1 MSEECTPNEP
11 QGWSFLG
18 FSDLAFW
25 QASHIAH
32 SIGMVG
38 SLPALR
44 EDVVDSRVS
53 VACTEAW
60 LLHSRLLA
68 EFLAPGPPNLRN
80 DVTSA
85 TFGWACVDDADRS
98 FLTER
103 KNLASKYLV
112 HLSTER
118 FPDQLSDFEYH
129 PVTLDYMLQ
138 SNARLFEI
146 FDQFLA
152 HLHEQGSPVYVFLSG
167 QLDSARAI

>member
-1 MSEECTPNEP
+1 MSEEYTPDEP
-11 QGWSFLG
+11 PGWSFLG
-18 FSDLAFW
+18 FSDPVFW
-25 QASHIAH
+25 RASHIAH

-38 SLPALR
+38 SLPTLR
-44 EDVVDSRVS
+44 EDIVDSRVW

-60 LLHSRLLA
+60 LLHYRLLA
-68 EFLAPGPPNLRN
+68 EFLAPSPRNLKS

-85 TFGWACVDDADRS
+85 TFGWSGVDEADRS
-98 FLTER
+98 FLAER
-103 KNLASKYLV
+103 KNLANKYLV
-112 HLSTER
+112 HLSAER

-138 SNARLFEI
+138 SNARLFEM

-167 QLDSARAI
+167 QLDSARAK